1 MAIEYDVLC
10 LDCDHVHEQSHGM
23 REKHA
28 PCPKCKSA
36 NVTTSISNTIRFN
49 KPLDSNWENAN
60 GGRGEYFSQL
70 EMKSTHPD
78 HGTPDCYFRSR
89 KDALEACK
97 RRGFTVI
104 SK

>member
-1 MAIEYDVLC
+1 MPDYDVLC
-10 LDCDHVHEQSHGM
+10 LKCDTVWEQTHSM

-28 PCPKCKSA
+28 PCPKCHS
-36 NVTTSISNTIRFN
+36 NDVTTSIGNAVYFN
-49 KPLDSNWENAN
+49 PPLDSSWENRN